1 MSDAARLDAE
11 LIKALRDNGH
21 RVTGP
26 RLTVYRHLRRQ
37 DGHLTAE
44 QVHSDLVAQAPS
56 LSPATV
62 YATLDLLAGLGLI
75 RRMSTPRGVAL
86 FDTRIGLHHH
96 LLCRSCDAIID
107 LEAPVST
114 ANACAAAAAAGFTVE
129 HSELQ
134 MTGLCDACAAP
145 DVGGVSVPAKVAG
158 TDIPESI
165 AS

>member
-1 MSDAARLDAE
+1 VSDDAQLDAE
-11 LIKALRDNGH
+11 LIQALRGHGH

-37 DGHLTAE
+37 EGHFTPE
-44 QVHSDLVAQAPS
+44 QVHSDLVGGSPS

-62 YATLDLLAGLGLI
+62 YATLDLLADLGLI

-86 FDTRIGLHHH
+86 FDTRTSRHHH
-96 LLCRSCDAIID
+96 LLCRSCEAIID

-114 ANACAAAAAAGFTVE
+114 AGARAAAAAAGFTVE

-134 MTGLCDACAAP
+134 LTGLCEACATA
-145 DVGGVSVPAKVAG
+145 GGG
-158 TDIPESI
+158 
-165 AS
+165 

>member
-1 MSDAARLDAE
+1 VQDDARLDAE
-11 LIKALRDNGH
+11 LIHALREAGH

-26 RLTVYRHLRRQ
+26 RLSVYRHLRRQ

-44 QVHSDLVAQAPS
+44 QVHSDLVVRAPS

-62 YATLDLLAGLGLI
+62 YATLDLLAELGLI

-107 LEAPVST
+107 LEARVVT
-114 ANACAAAAAAGFTVE
+114 ANAHAAAAAVGFKVE
-129 HSELQ
+129 HTELQ
-134 MTGLCDACAAP
+134 MTGLCDACAA
-145 DVGGVSVPAKVAG
+145 SE
-158 TDIPESI
+158 T
-165 AS
+165 

>member
-1 MSDAARLDAE
+1 VRDQARLDDE
-11 LIKALRDNGH
+11 LIEVLRANGH
-21 RVTGP
+21 RVTSP
-26 RLTVYRHLRRQ
+26 RLTVYRHLRSQ

-44 QVHSDLVAQAPS
+44 QVHRDLVARIPS

-62 YATLDLLAGLGLI
+62 YATLDLLAELGLI

-107 LEAPVST
+107 VEAPVPT
-114 ANACAAAAAAGFTVE
+114 AGAYAAAAAAGFTVE

-134 MTGLCDACAAP
+134 MTGICDACAA
-145 DVGGVSVPAKVAG
+145 AQ
-158 TDIPESI
+158 E
-165 AS
+165 

>member
-1 MSDAARLDAE
+1 VPDDALLDAE
-11 LIKALRDNGH
+11 LIGALRRHGH

-44 QVHSDLVAQAPS
+44 QVHSDLVAGAPS

-62 YATLDLLAGLGLI
+62 YATLDLLAELGLI

-107 LEAPVST
+107 VEAPVPT
-114 ANACAAAAAAGFTVE
+114 AGALAAADAAGFTVE
-129 HSELQ
+129 HAELQ
-134 MTGLCDACAAP
+134 MTGLCEACAAR
-145 DVGGVSVPAKVAG
+145 DS
-158 TDIPESI
+158 
-165 AS
+165 